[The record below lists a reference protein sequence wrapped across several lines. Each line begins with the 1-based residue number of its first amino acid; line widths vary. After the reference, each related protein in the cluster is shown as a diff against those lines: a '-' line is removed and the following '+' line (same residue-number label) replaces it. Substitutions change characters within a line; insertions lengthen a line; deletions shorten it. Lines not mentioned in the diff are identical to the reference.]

1 MNSMRLS
8 LMKAAHVAVSW
19 PRPENRQAGEIRS
32 SLISFCFRL
41 LYLVFDPDMAHRLE
55 FSAISKQF
63 GKQTA
68 LHPLTLSLEDG
79 EILGFLG
86 PNGAGK
92 TTAIH
97 LALGFLRPTSGSG
110 SLLGKPF
117 GDAEARARLGFVP
130 DVPVFFSESGFR
142 SVELAARLNGVN
154 DQRLAKD
161 IRDLLAT
168 VGLSNERKDARQ
180 YSRGMQ
186 QRLALAQALIND
198 PELLILDEPAAAL
211 DPAGVLQVRE
221 LLRNARHAGKSI
233 FFSSHQLTE
242 VEHICD
248 RIAFPKPG
256 PPGSFRDRS
265 RIFRA
270 SPIGWRL
277 SCAAFLWPNSAAST
291 PQPRPPAPT
300 LRRSAYRFR
309 YKNSGRVIEGVW
321 QAGGEIMSLAPLRR
335 RLEDLFLEWS
345 GPAECRK
352 RTRIDED
359 PDLCRRSGRLRAGC
373 SYQNRWIYLF
383 LMLWPFGMAAILL
396 VPAAKPEIEDVLSIV
411 HQECLY
417 GLGLVAFTGGPCS
430 AMNSGRA
437 ASPACCRVRSA
448 GGSTSLPWSA
458 QPGCPWRST
467 SSVL

>member
-1 MNSMRLS
+1 
-8 LMKAAHVAVSW
+8 
-19 PRPENRQAGEIRS
+19 
-32 SLISFCFRL
+32 
-41 LYLVFDPDMAHRLE
+41 MAHRLE

-154 DQRLAKD
+154 DPRLAKD
-161 IRDLLAT
+161 IRDLLGA
-168 VGLSNERKDARQ
+168 VGLPNERKDARQ

-248 RIAFPKPG
+248 RIAFLNQG
-256 PPGSFRDRS
+256 RLVRLGSLKDFQSESDRVEIELRGISLAELS
-265 RIFRA
+265 RIHPAAATAGANHA
-270 SPIGWRL
+270 SIRISVPVQEQR
-277 SCAAFLWPNSAAST
+277 
-291 PQPRPPAPT
+291 
-300 LRRSAYRFR
+300 
-309 YKNSGRVIEGVW
+309 RVIEGVW
-321 QAGGEIMSLAPLRR
+321 QAGGEIISLAPLRR

-345 GPAECRK
+345 G
-352 RTRIDED
+352 
-359 PDLCRRSGRLRAGC
+359 SG
-373 SYQNRWIYLF
+373 
-383 LMLWPFGMAAILL
+383 
-396 VPAAKPEIEDVLSIV
+396 VV
-411 HQECLY
+411 QEE
-417 GLGLVAFTGGPCS
+417 
-430 AMNSGRA
+430 N
-437 ASPACCRVRSA
+437 ASR
-448 GGSTSLPWSA
+448 
-458 QPGCPWRST
+458 
-467 SSVL
+467 

>member
-1 MNSMRLS
+1 
-8 LMKAAHVAVSW
+8 
-19 PRPENRQAGEIRS
+19 
-32 SLISFCFRL
+32 
-41 LYLVFDPDMAHRLE
+41 MAHRLT

-63 GKQTA
+63 GQQTA

-110 SLLGKPF
+110 SLLGRPF

-130 DVPVFFSESGFR
+130 DVPVFFPESGFR
-142 SVELAARLNGVN
+142 SVEFAARLNGVN
-154 DQRLAKD
+154 DRRLAKD

-168 VGLSNERKDARQ
+168 VGLPNERKDARQ

-248 RIAFPKPG
+248 RIAFLNQG
-256 PPGSFRDRS
+256 RLVRLGSLKELQSESDRVEIELRGIS
-265 RIFRA
+265 LAELSSIHPAVATAGVNPASIRIAVPLQEQR
-270 SPIGWRL
+270 
-277 SCAAFLWPNSAAST
+277 
-291 PQPRPPAPT
+291 
-300 LRRSAYRFR
+300 
-309 YKNSGRVIEGVW
+309 RVIEGVW
-321 QAGGEIMSLAPLRR
+321 QAGGEIISLAPLRR

-345 GPAECRK
+345 GAGVVQDTAVSE
-352 RTRIDED
+352 
-359 PDLCRRSGRLRAGC
+359 RSR
-373 SYQNRWIYLF
+373 
-383 LMLWPFGMAAILL
+383 P
-396 VPAAKPEIEDVLSIV
+396 
-411 HQECLY
+411 
-417 GLGLVAFTGGPCS
+417 
-430 AMNSGRA
+430 
-437 ASPACCRVRSA
+437 
-448 GGSTSLPWSA
+448 
-458 QPGCPWRST
+458 
-467 SSVL
+467 